1 MESMIEYRE
10 TGTKNLE
17 KNAGVFALKKI
28 EKGTLILREKA
39 QLKPK
44 IENPY
49 GIHCLS
55 SWQKERCRPC
65 IEKLLDGFIEMS
77 PMDQVEYMKLR
88 NSFDTEHFEAKLAKL
103 ELMCRELF
111 PSTFAPSFESVAN
124 IVGIY
129 LTNTWADADDGSLFL
144 KASRFKHSCSPNTI
158 TYLDEKTGDL
168 IMKATSKIATGEE
181 ITACKDY
188 NDLEMKDFK
197 TRRRFLLEKYGF
209 NCQCNLCAM
218 EFLEGDTLRYKI
230 YADSVEHVNNLQ
242 ERWFQKV
249 SPPKDYKEAYN
260 FELKEA
266 LEMKDFMEE
275 TCKSGIASIKE
286 MYKCAKECKAN
297 RIFIIKYILRPGFN
311 WALGANSNAVK
322 LGNEVLAG
330 TFKRDAQ
337 CFAKAGFQLAEIV
350 YGKHSPEWK
359 DWRKKCRSTE

>member
-17 KNAGVFALKKI
+17 KSAGVFALKKI

-44 IENPY
+44 FEN
-49 GIHCLS
+49 GVDCLA

-65 IEKLLDGFIEMS
+65 IVKLLDGLYKMS

-103 ELMCRELF
+103 ELMCREMFLC
-111 PSTFAPSFESVAN
+111 TYAPSFESVAN

-129 LTNTWADADDGSLFL
+129 LTNVWSDADDGSLFL

-168 IMKATSKIATGEE
+168 IMKATSKIAAGEE
-181 ITACKDY
+181 ITASKDY
-188 NDLEMKDFK
+188 NNLEMKDFK

-230 YADSVEHVNNLQ
+230 YADSLEYVNNLQ
-242 ERWFQKV
+242 ERFMKKYEI
-249 SPPKDYKEAYN
+249 KDRQQ
-260 FELKEA
+260 A
-266 LEMKDFMEE
+266 LEMIQILEE
-275 TCKSGIASIKE
+275 IGKKGIAS
-286 MYKCAKECKAN
+286 
-297 RIFIIKYILRPGFN
+297 
-311 WALGANSNAVK
+311 
-322 LGNEVLAG
+322 
-330 TFKRDAQ
+330 FK
-337 CFAKAGFQLAEIV
+337 
-350 YGKHSPEWK
+350 
-359 DWRKKCRSTE
+359 TN

>member
-17 KNAGVFALKKI
+17 KSAGVFALKKI

-44 IENPY
+44 FEN
-49 GIHCLS
+49 GVHCVQWHCLA
-55 SWQKERCRPC
+55 SWQKERCRSC
-65 IEKLLDGFIEMS
+65 IVKLLDGLYKMS
-77 PMDQVEYMKLR
+77 PMDQAEYMKLR

-103 ELMCRELF
+103 ELMCREMFLC
-111 PSTFAPSFESVAN
+111 TYAPSFESVAN

-129 LTNTWADADDGSLFL
+129 LTNVWADDGSLFL
-144 KASRFKHSCSPNTI
+144 KASRFKHACSPNTI

-181 ITACKDY
+181 ITACKVY

-230 YADSVEHVNNLQ
+230 YADSVNQINNLE
-242 ERWFQKV
+242 ERFFQKAL
-249 SPPKDYKEAYN
+249 PFQQQKAP
-260 FELKEA
+260 ELKEA

-275 TCKSGIASIKE
+275 TLKSGIASFKE

-297 RIFIIKYILRPGFN
+297 RIFIINDILRPGFK
-311 WALGANSNAVK
+311 WAFRANSTAVK

>member
-17 KNAGVFALKKI
+17 KNAGVFSLKKI

-44 IENPY
+44 FEN
-49 GIHCLS
+49 GVHCVQWHCLS
-55 SWQKERCRPC
+55 SWQKERCRSC
-65 IEKLLDGFIEMS
+65 IVKLLDGLYKMS

-103 ELMCRELF
+103 ELMCREMFLC
-111 PSTFAPSFESVAN
+111 TYAPSFESVAN

-129 LTNTWADADDGSLFL
+129 LTNVWADDGSLFL

-168 IMKATSKIATGEE
+168 IMKATSKIAAGEE
-181 ITACKDY
+181 ITASKDY
-188 NDLEMKDFK
+188 NNLEMKDFK

-230 YADSVEHVNNLQ
+230 YADSVEYVNNLQ
-242 ERWFQKV
+242 ERFMKKYEI
-249 SPPKDYKEAYN
+249 KDRQQ
-260 FELKEA
+260 A
-266 LEMKDFMEE
+266 LEMIEILDEIGKR
-275 TCKSGIASIKE
+275 GIASYKE

-297 RIFIIKYILRPGFN
+297 RIFIINDILHPGFYFADLVRKN
-311 WALGANSNAVK
+311 FK
-322 LGNEVLAG
+322 ERNEVLAG
-330 TFKRDAQ
+330 TSKKDAQ